1 MTQLV
6 SIRVD
11 DPASSEARR
20 LIKELDAYLESLY
33 PAECNHLLPVEA
45 LRQPNV
51 TFLTASV
58 DGKTVGC
65 AAYVNQGKEYA
76 EIKRM
81 YVMPEY
87 RSLKIGRR
95 LLQELE
101 SRAATEGLHLS
112 RLETGVYQ
120 PEALRLYERAGYT
133 RRGAFGSYRDDEP
146 FSVFM
151 EKRLK

>member
-1 MTQLV
+1 MMQAVT
-6 SIRVD
+6 IRSA
-11 DPASSEARR
+11 DPASPEARR
-20 LIKELDAYLESLY
+20 LIQELDTYLESLY
-33 PAECNHLLPVEA
+33 PAECNHLLSVEA

-58 DGKTVGC
+58 DGRTVGC
-65 AAYVNQGKEYA
+65 AAYVNQDGEYA

-101 SRAATEGLHLS
+101 LRAAAAGLHVS

-133 RRGAFGSYRDDEP
+133 RRGAFGSYRDDER

-151 EKRLK
+151 EKKL